1 MTVKEAAIQVL
12 KTEAKPLHTKV
23 LTDLILSRGLWNT
36 QGQTPA
42 ATVEASIASDIKH
55 NPTSSPFVR
64 VSPRTC
70 GHWVRLMQRIA
81 EKLGFQMGTL
91 VEVRQRN
98 DNQWPNSCF
107 CYYCG

>member
-1 MTVKEAAIQVL
+1 MSGDLAMGQVVGRKAKERTAASTSLMRRFETEILTQPINIELL
-12 KTEAKPLHTKV
+12 KN
-23 LTDLILSRGLWNT
+23 LSA
-36 QGQTPA
+36 Q
-42 ATVEASIASDIKH
+42 
-55 NPTSSPFVR
+55 
-64 VSPRTC
+64 
-70 GHWVRLMQRIA
+70 WVWLMSRIA